1 MPGSGANGEWTTG
14 DAAADKAMIASS
26 TIDSAMSLSH
36 DDLALPVMLAA
47 AQTEA
52 TLALATEV
60 RALREVLEGSLDVN
74 ARVG

>member
-1 MPGSGANGEWTTG
+1 MPGSGPNGEWTTG
-14 DAAADKAMIASS
+14 DTAADKAMIASS
-26 TIDSAMSLSH
+26 SIDSAMLLSH
-36 DDLALPVMLAA
+36 KDPALPVMLAA